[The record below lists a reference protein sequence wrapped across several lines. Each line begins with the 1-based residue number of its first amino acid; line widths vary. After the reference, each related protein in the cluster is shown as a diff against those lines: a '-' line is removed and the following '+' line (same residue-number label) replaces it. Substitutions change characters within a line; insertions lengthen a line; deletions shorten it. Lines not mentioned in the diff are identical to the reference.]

1 MCVTFTKALDVP
13 SAGLD
18 RQEHQAL
25 LRACL
30 HDGRDYI
37 GNVVTIPGRKTLDA
51 GVPSWR
57 FGETGPNG
65 KPVAPPDAFH
75 LLMRSDRKKNAN
87 VRGGAAD
94 VMLHVELNVVPAA
107 GADDEVEN
115 DEARAASAAGFD
127 AVDELAAKRRSA
139 VVDEIC
145 VAWGRVPWPDDLRE
159 GSSFVDVPLLGA
171 DVHAPMRLEQSAAA
185 GRAAASMWRRQTA
198 TGKKLQRGPTLCVKA
213 QMLNFKQSELANKL
227 PREILCPCAMVPVLA
242 TYREIAAVEAL
253 HAARELYSNSCSPSL
268 RLLPTLFADDMIRD
282 EFMEVWRRMSARWSP
297 AQLREP
303 QARSISH
310 WSPYDRVGVVNAD
323 P

>member
-1 MCVTFTKALDVP
+1 MCVTFTKALDVQ

-310 WSPYDRVGVVNAD
+310 WSPYDRVGVVNAVS
-323 P
+323 